1 MSKPEPDNDGF
12 VFGGYYG
19 DCKPAQIPVGNS
31 ADSLPVPP
39 SDLDVTLDGTAPTA
53 DPKQDQAGEK

>member
-1 MSKPEPDNDGF
+1 MKLAEPDNDGF

-19 DCKPAQIPVGNS
+19 DCKPAQIPVGNF